1 MNKVEYTKTTLY
13 TVFNKVIFK
22 KIEIYNERYKED
34 ISDDTP
40 PITITEDYKKA
51 EFNI

>member
-1 MNKVEYTKTTLY
+1 MNKLEYTKTTLY
-13 TVFNKVIFK
+13 QVFNQIIFK

-40 PITITEDYKKA
+40 PISISEDYKKA
-51 EFNI
+51 EFDK